1 MTLKKIK
8 FSIKDFFNKCGQ
20 VRRKLWIWSYLLKK
34 SLMENFIFCRVE
46 DQTLIPIKRLV
57 LTKILKVHNDAG
69 RYKLVVETLFNILEL
84 AAF

>member
-1 MTLKKIK
+1 MEKT
-8 FSIKDFFNKCGQ
+8 SFF
-20 VRRKLWIWSYLLKK
+20 
-34 SLMENFIFCRVE
+34 VE
-46 DQTLIPIKRLV
+46 CKDQTLIPIKRLV